1 MCIDYRALNKITIN
15 RYPLSR
21 IDDLLDQLHHTTIFI
36 KLVLDQCQHATI
48 FSKLDLKS
56 AIIKSKF
63 EKKTHGRQPS
73 KHIKGSTG

>member
-48 FSKLDLKS
+48 
-56 AIIKSKF
+56 IKSKF

-73 KHIKGSTG
+73 KHIKCSTG